1 VLLLYVKGSEWT
13 WNPTHTPYDQEY
25 VESHYRFIEEGTG
38 RRYRKDNLTAAKPGG
53 DTSYE
58 WNGARPYSGRY
69 WAYSKER
76 MQQFEDKG
84 LLIYTRTGMPELKRY
99 LDEMPGVPLLDL
111 WTDIDAINSR
121 AAERLHYPTQKPLSL
136 LVRIISSSSNPG
148 DVVLDPFAGCGTT
161 VDAAQK
167 LGRRWI
173 GIDITTLAVDLI
185 DVRLRHAYSE
195 SIRTTYDIVGIPKDL
210 AGATALFAKS
220 PFEFERWCVM
230 LVDGQPNE
238 KQVGDRGV
246 DGVIRIPTNS
256 KGGSDRVLVSVKG
269 GASNPGHVRDLIGTV
284 ESQRAAMGIFICLRE
299 PTRGMLEA
307 AEHSRIYTYPVT
319 NRAYPK
325 VQILTVA
332 ELLDGKRPDMPTS
345 LLPYFQAQRRLVP
358 EQRRRPPR

>member
-1 VLLLYVKGSEWT
+1 MRE
-13 WNPTHTPYDQEY
+13 
-25 VESHYRFIEEGTG
+25 
-38 RRYRKDNLTAAKPGG
+38 
-53 DTSYE
+53 
-58 WNGARPYSGRY
+58 
-69 WAYSKER
+69 AY
-76 MQQFEDKG
+76 DKG
-84 LLIYTRTGMPELKRY
+84 LIVQTKPGRVPRFKRY
-99 LDEMPGVPLLDL
+99 LDEQRGKAWGDV
-111 WTDIDAINSR
+111 WTDIPPINSR
-121 AAERLHYPTQKPLSL
+121 AAERLGYPTQKPLRL
-136 LVRIISSSSNPG
+136 IERILALSSGPN
-148 DVVLDPFAGCGTT
+148 DIVLDPFAGCGTT
-161 VDAAQK
+161 IDAAQK

-185 DVRLRHAYSE
+185 DARLRHAYSE

-238 KQVGDRGV
+238 KQVGDRGI
-246 DGVIRIPTNS
+246 DGVIRIPANS
-256 KGGSDRVLVSVKG
+256 KGESEKVLVSVKG

-284 ESQRAAMGIFICLRE
+284 ESQGAAMGIFICLRE

-345 LLPYFQAQRRLVP
+345 LLPYFQAQRWPNVP
-358 EQRRRPPR
+358 EQRRPPR